1 MAEEIERLTGRRPE
15 PLAVLHY
22 VRGLLERLRL
32 RGGLANPLLEPF
44 VKSGGKR
51 WFLWGGRPDGLPPFT
66 PDQGHPRFY
75 TTAPK
80 GDLDP
85 ISALVGPIPTWLT
98 DWGATPAIQFEASAG
113 NEHFCFIRIHRYDN
127 ARLIVSQKQARAPHC
142 PHCNKPVKNWQ
153 ASKTEET
160 IHCNQCNSSA
170 NIENFDWRKMAG
182 YGRMFIEI
190 TDIFP
195 KEAIPQQVLLKR
207 LADITGVAWVYF
219 YSCK

>member
-1 MAEEIERLTGRRPE
+1 MNANTSACALYLYPEQADFCIEDLAQFISRLQEYGFISDPITNQE
-15 PLAVLHY
+15 
-22 VRGLLERLRL
+22 
-32 RGGLANPLLEPF
+32 
-44 VKSGGKR
+44 SS
-51 WFLWGGRPDGLPPFT
+51 
-66 PDQGHPRFY
+66 FY
-75 TTAPK
+75 T
-80 GDLDP
+80 GNRFLDY
-85 ISALVGPIPTWLT
+85 ITYMGCS
-98 DWGATPAIQFEASAG
+98 PAIQFEASAG